1 MPTMIYSISPKLCSM
16 IVCANGK
23 KKLKK
28 KKISFNDSILFM
40 LFAGLH
46 LHVLHL
52 MWFEQGS

>member
-1 MPTMIYSISPKLCSM
+1 MIYSISPKLCSM
-16 IVCANGK
+16 IVCAKGK